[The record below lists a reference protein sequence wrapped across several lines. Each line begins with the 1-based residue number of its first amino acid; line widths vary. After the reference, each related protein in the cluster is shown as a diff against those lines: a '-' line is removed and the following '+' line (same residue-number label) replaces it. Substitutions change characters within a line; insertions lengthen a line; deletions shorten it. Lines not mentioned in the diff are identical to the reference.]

1 MNIIQKVKNTPLE
14 IKILFLIVICL
25 VTGFGSYVMYSLHS
39 ESRALLDQHR
49 QKSKLFAKTMIS
61 GIRNIML
68 SGRAPYVK
76 SFISEARTE
85 FGEIGNIYLFNNKA
99 EEIFPAVNPF
109 ISIPAREEQITAA
122 LEHSRFESNL
132 YPIVNKPA
140 CYSCHSDN
148 HKLRGLIQL
157 DFQKKTDWE
166 SALTQVTTHAFESIM
181 LSGKGEFAD
190 TLVSDLHKL
199 PGIRLAQIY
208 DEDGAYV
215 AFGDDDVEIDE
226 DLLEKYI
233 NIFQN
238 NPGSPSV
245 SFKENGLKYH
255 FTPLPNREHCFVCH
269 GSDPGIRGLFMLET
283 EESAIEKKTVT
294 GAILSGFGSLMQL
307 QKASYT
313 GAYVEMIREL
323 PFVNSLRIFDNGTGK
338 TGQVNEIYVPNPDYD
353 ILVKDESV
361 DSLILDLNESFPD
374 SIIEKEYIEEI
385 SGVEFLTQVI
395 PIMNDVKCQACH
407 SQPKESSPAYVT
419 QMNRWKTRSVVK
431 ISASMYTIQEEIKK
445 NTTISI
451 IIGIITMGL
460 VAMML
465 RIFMRMTV
473 LQPLDII
480 GAVADKVKEGDLSVN
495 AAVQSGDEIG
505 ILAKRINDMIQGLR
519 ERMHLTKFVSDDTL
533 SAVQKADLKGVELGG
548 KRKEATVLF
557 SDIRGFTSYSETV
570 DPEDVID
577 MLNTYLNRQA
587 EIVKEFDGDIDKFVG
602 DELMAIFIGDDMAK
616 NAVNCSVAIQKAMTE
631 INQKAG
637 GNIGVGIG
645 INTGLMVMG
654 AMGSKDRMDYTV
666 IGDNVNLGA
675 RLCSAAKAG
684 EIILAKSV
692 TVLLD
697 KKNYQLKKMEP
708 INVK

>member
-1 MNIIQKVKNTPLE
+1 M
-14 IKILFLIVICL
+14 
-25 VTGFGSYVMYSLHS
+25 
-39 ESRALLDQHR
+39 
-49 QKSKLFAKTMIS
+49 
-61 GIRNIML
+61 
-68 SGRAPYVK
+68 
-76 SFISEARTE
+76 
-85 FGEIGNIYLFNNKA
+85 
-99 EEIFPAVNPF
+99 
-109 ISIPAREEQITAA
+109 
-122 LEHSRFESNL
+122 
-132 YPIVNKPA
+132 
-140 CYSCHSDN
+140 
-148 HKLRGLIQL
+148 
-157 DFQKKTDWE
+157 
-166 SALTQVTTHAFESIM
+166 
-181 LSGKGEFAD
+181 
-190 TLVSDLHKL
+190 
-199 PGIRLAQIY
+199 
-208 DEDGAYV
+208 
-215 AFGDDDVEIDE
+215 
-226 DLLEKYI
+226 
-233 NIFQN
+233 
-238 NPGSPSV
+238 
-245 SFKENGLKYH
+245 
-255 FTPLPNREHCFVCH
+255 
-269 GSDPGIRGLFMLET
+269 
-283 EESAIEKKTVT
+283 
-294 GAILSGFGSLMQL
+294 
-307 QKASYT
+307 
-313 GAYVEMIREL
+313 
-323 PFVNSLRIFDNGTGK
+323 
-338 TGQVNEIYVPNPDYD
+338 NEIYVPNPDYD

-361 DSLILDLNESFPD
+361 DSLILNLNESFPD
-374 SIIEKEYIEEI
+374 SIIQKEYIEEI

-480 GAVADKVKEGDLSVN
+480 GGVADKVKEGDLSVN

-533 SAVQKADLKGVELGG
+533 SAVQEADLKGVELGG

-684 EIILAKSV
+684 EIILAESV
-692 TVLLD
+692 TALLD
-697 KKNYQLKKMEP
+697 KKNYQLQEMEP
-708 INVK
+708 INVKGKKDKITIYSVEY

>member
-1 MNIIQKVKNTPLE
+1 M
-14 IKILFLIVICL
+14 
-25 VTGFGSYVMYSLHS
+25 GFGSYVIYSLQS
-39 ESRALLDQHR
+39 ESRILLAQHR
-49 QKSKLFAKTMIS
+49 EKSRLFAKTMIS

-85 FGEIGNIYLFNNKA
+85 FGDFGNIHLFNNKA
-99 EEIFPAVNPF
+99 EEIFPAVDPF
-109 ISIPAREEQITAA
+109 TSVPTQEKQIITA
-122 LEHSRFESNL
+122 LQQSYFENNL
-132 YPIVNKPA
+132 YPIRNEPS
-140 CYSCHSDN
+140 CYSCHGDD

-157 DFQKKTDWE
+157 EFSEDIDWE
-166 SALTQVTTHAFESIM
+166 SALTRITTHAFESIM

-190 TLVSDLHKL
+190 TLIMDLHKL
-199 PGIRLAQIY
+199 SGVKLAQIY

-215 AFGDDDVEIDE
+215 AFGDDDEEIDE
-226 DLLEKYI
+226 ALVEKYTD
-233 NIFQN
+233 IFQD
-238 NPGSPSV
+238 NPDSPPL
-245 SFKENGLKYH
+245 FTEDNGINYH
-255 FTPLPNREHCFVCH
+255 FTPLPNRENCFVCH
-269 GSDPGIRGLFMLET
+269 GPDAGLRGLFMLET
-283 EESAIEKKTVT
+283 EKSAVEKSTVT

-313 GAYVEMIREL
+313 GTYVEMIREL
-323 PFVNSLRIFDNGTGK
+323 PFINNLRIFDNGTGK
-338 TGQVNEIYVPNPDYD
+338 NRQVNEIYVPNPDYD
-353 ILVKDESV
+353 ILIKDESV
-361 DSLILDLNESFPD
+361 DSLILDLNVLFPD
-374 SIIEKEYIEEI
+374 TIIQKEFVEKIAGI
-385 SGVEFLTQVI
+385 DFLTQVI

-407 SQPKESSPAYVT
+407 SKPKENSPAFAV
-419 QMNRWKTRSVVK
+419 QKDRWKTRSIVT
-431 ISASMYTIQEEIKK
+431 ISASMTNIQEEIRK

-451 IIGIITMGL
+451 IIGFITMIL

-465 RIFMRMTV
+465 RIFMKITV
-473 LQPLDII
+473 LKPLDII
-480 GAVADKVKEGDLSVN
+480 GGVADKVKGGDLSVN

-519 ERMHLTKFVSDDTL
+519 ERLHLTKFVSDDTL

-548 KRKEATVLF
+548 KRGSATVLF

-570 DPEDVID
+570 DPEEVID

-587 EIVKEFDGDIDKFVG
+587 EIVREFDGDIDKFVG

-616 NAVNCSVAIQKAMTE
+616 NAVDCAVAIQKAMIE

-645 INTGLMVMG
+645 INSGLMVMG

-684 EIILAKSV
+684 EIIIAESV
-692 TVLLD
+692 SALLD
-697 KKNYQLKKMEP
+697 KDNYALEELEP
-708 INVK
+708 INVKGKKNKIIIYRAGY